1 MYVKIYGEFSR
12 CISYCREQ
20 CENTYPLSILQNR
33 PLGNL
38 SVEAK

>member
-1 MYVKIYGEFSR
+1 MYVKMYGEFSR
-12 CISYCREQ
+12 CILYCGEQ
-20 CENTYPLSILQNR
+20 CENTYPRSILQNR

>member
-1 MYVKIYGEFSR
+1 MYVKMYGEFS
-12 CISYCREQ
+12 SYILYCGEQ
-20 CENTYPLSILQNR
+20 CENTYPSSILQKR